1 MTMFEKINI
10 WCFDHIVEI
19 AMIGLFIGGVFGMVA
34 LSTKIILM

>member
-19 AMIGLFIGGVFGMVA
+19 GMIGLFIGGVFGMVA
-34 LSTKIILM
+34 LSTKIILV